1 MSGGLREHENF
12 ARAVAFPP
20 LLRGGPAA
28 DLFGG
33 ESEQLIR
40 YRSRHFLVA
49 FRVGVQEICVLF
61 VKETR
66 VGGRIRI

>member
-12 ARAVAFPP
+12 ARAVALPP
-20 LLRGGPAA
+20 LLRGGA

-40 YRSRHFLVA
+40 YRPRHFLVA